1 MYCIVLYCIVKR
13 INCGFILGFHL
24 PDIPKKSI
32 ITIKPDIRYPAKLLA
47 GCPAAGNPAK
57 SVSGTTL
64 FYSYLKNLK
73 DTSLLYAFYT
83 LAFDWGFAAWL
94 GLAGGWFGLV
104 WGRFGLEGDWFGL
117 NEDWFGLDGERS
129 KGRPWVGRL
138 YLKSVKNWVN
148 YYCCCCCLP
157 MYHF

>member
-1 MYCIVLYCIVKR
+1 MKR

-47 GCPAAGNPAK
+47 GCPAAGCPAAGNPAK

-83 LAFDWGFAAWL
+83 LAFD
-94 GLAGGWFGLV
+94 
-104 WGRFGLEGDWFGL
+104 
-117 NEDWFGLDGERS
+117 
-129 KGRPWVGRL
+129 
-138 YLKSVKNWVN
+138 
-148 YYCCCCCLP
+148 
-157 MYHF
+157 